1 MTDSEIVATY
11 SDHAL
16 ACLIA
21 ELTRT
26 KQCRGRLEAAKIE
39 AAKRK
44 HHESQQDTES
54 EQ

>member
-1 MTDSEIVATY
+1 MTDAEIVASY

-26 KQCRGRLEAAKIE
+26 KQCKARLEAAKIE
-39 AAKRK
+39 RAKRQ
-44 HHESQQDTES
+44 HQQSKEDQQS
-54 EQ
+54 IL